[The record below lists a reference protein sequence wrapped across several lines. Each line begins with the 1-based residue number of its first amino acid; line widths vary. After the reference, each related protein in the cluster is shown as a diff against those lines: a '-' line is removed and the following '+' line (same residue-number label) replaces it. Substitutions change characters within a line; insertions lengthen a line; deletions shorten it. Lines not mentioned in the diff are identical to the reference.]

1 MPPLLAATSARARTR
16 TLRKEPDHEQA
27 YSDGACIVVLNHIIW
42 PEYDI
47 QLAMIEGTQIG
58 AVCGLRFVPS
68 VTVGTSGGAH
78 VPGAAMC
85 ERCETI
91 ATIKEQSNRIADE
104 RDRLQRQLDDLNAA
118 YRLILSEPA
127 TRDERVPQREE
138 VSV

>member
-1 MPPLLAATSARARTR
+1 MIT
-16 TLRKEPDHEQA
+16 
-27 YSDGACIVVLNHIIW
+27 NHRIW

-47 QLAMIEGTQIG
+47 DLAMIEGTQIG

-91 ATIKEQSNRIADE
+91 ATIKEQFNRIADE
-104 RDRLQRQLDDLNAA
+104 RDRLQRQLDGLNAA
-118 YRLILSEPA
+118 YRLMLSETV
-127 TRDERVPQREE
+127 TRDERAPQREE